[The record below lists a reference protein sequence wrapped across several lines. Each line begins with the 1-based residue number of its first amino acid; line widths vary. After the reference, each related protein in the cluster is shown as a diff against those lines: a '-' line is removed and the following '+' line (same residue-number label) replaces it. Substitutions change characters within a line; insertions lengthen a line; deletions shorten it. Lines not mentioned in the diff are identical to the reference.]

1 MIKRRED
8 SLSILKGRVR
18 TANLIKHMLAVE
30 AIMRGLATHLKEDV
44 EKWGMAGLM
53 HDIDIDEYGK
63 DPSQHGRIGA
73 QWLKEMGYDED
84 MVNAVLAHAGHK
96 PPESRLEMA
105 LFASD
110 PLSGLI
116 ISSALIHPARKLSS
130 IDTTFV
136 LNRYSEKR
144 FAAGARR
151 EDIKICEQIG
161 LSLEEFIT
169 IALNAMKGISDEL
182 GL

>member
-1 MIKRRED
+1 MKNREE
-8 SLSILKGRVR
+8 SLKILKEKVK
-18 TANLIKHMLAVE
+18 TKNLIKHMLAVE
-30 AIMRGLATHLKEDV
+30 AIMKGIAKRLDED
-44 EKWGMAGLM
+44 EYLWGIAGLL

-63 DPSQHGRIGA
+63 EPTMHGKVGA
-73 QWLKEMGYDED
+73 EWLKQIGYDD
-84 MVNAVLAHAGHK
+84 KIVNAVLAHAGHK
-96 PPESRLEMA
+96 TPENSLEIA

-116 ISSALIHPARKLSS
+116 ISSALIHPEKRLNA
-130 IDTTFV
+130 IDTNFV
-136 LNRYSEKR
+136 LNRFCEKR

-151 EDIKICEQIG
+151 EDIKRCEDLG

-169 IALNAMKGISDEL
+169 IALNSMKEISGEL

>member
-1 MIKRRED
+1 MKSREE
-8 SLSILKGRVR
+8 SLEILRSKVK
-18 TANLIKHMLAVE
+18 TKNLLKHMLAVE
-30 AIMRGLATHLKEDV
+30 AIMRGLARRFNED
-44 EKWGMAGLM
+44 ENLWGMSGLM

-63 DPSQHGRIGA
+63 DPSQHGKVGA
-73 QWLKEMGYDED
+73 QWLKDLGYEESI
-84 MVNAVLAHAGHK
+84 VNAVLAHAGHK
-96 PPESRLEMA
+96 KPENRLETA

-116 ISSALIHPARKLSS
+116 ISAALIHPTKRLAS

-136 LNRYSEKR
+136 LNRFSEKR

-151 EDIKICEQIG
+151 DDIKKCEEIG
-161 LSLEEFIT
+161 LSLEEFVT
-169 IALNAMKGISDEL
+169 IALDSMKGISDEL

>member
-1 MIKRRED
+1 MKTRDE
-8 SLSILKGRVR
+8 SFEILKSRVK
-18 TANLIKHMLAVE
+18 TKNLIKHMLAVE
-30 AIMRGLATHLKEDV
+30 SIMRGLAQKFGENEELWST
-44 EKWGMAGLM
+44 AGLM

-63 DPSQHGRIGA
+63 DPQQHGKVGA
-73 QWLKEMGYDED
+73 QWLKDLGYEEQI
-84 MVNAVLAHAGHK
+84 VNAVLAHAGHK
-96 PPESRLEMA
+96 IPENRLEIA

-116 ISSALIHPARKLSS
+116 ISAALIHPSKKLAS

-136 LNRYSEKR
+136 LNRFSEKR

-151 EDIKICEQIG
+151 EDIKRCSDIG

>member
-1 MIKRRED
+1 MKNRTE
-8 SLSILKGRVR
+8 SLEILKQKVK
-18 TANLIKHMLAVE
+18 TKNLIKHMLAVE
-30 AIMRGLATHLKEDV
+30 AIMKGLANRFGEDQ

-63 DPSQHGRIGA
+63 DPSMHGKVGA
-73 QWLKEMGYDED
+73 QWLKDLGYEEEI
-84 MVNAVLAHAGHK
+84 VNAVLAHAGHK
-96 PPESRLEMA
+96 KPENRLEIA

-116 ISSALIHPARKLSS
+116 ISAALIHPTKKISS
-130 IDTTFV
+130 IDTQFV
-136 LNRYSEKR
+136 LNRFGEKR

-151 EDIKICEQIG
+151 DDIKRCTDIG

-169 IALNAMKGISDEL
+169 IALSSMKEISNEL

>member
-1 MIKRRED
+1 M
-8 SLSILKGRVR
+8 KGRDESFEILRQKVK
-18 TANLIKHMLAVE
+18 TKNLIKHMLAVE
-30 AIMRGLATHLKEDV
+30 AIMKGLAEKFGEDKEI
-44 EKWGMAGLM
+44 WGLAGLM

-63 DPSQHGRIGA
+63 DPTKHGKIGA
-73 QWLKEMGYDED
+73 EWLKEMGYEEHI
-84 MVNAVLAHAGHK
+84 VNAVLAHAGHK
-96 PPESRLEMA
+96 IPENRLEIS

-116 ISSALIHPARKLSS
+116 ISAALIHPSKKLSS
-130 IDTTFV
+130 IDTNFV
-136 LNRYSEKR
+136 INRFGEKR

-151 EDIKICEQIG
+151 EDIKRCEDIG

-169 IALNAMKGISDEL
+169 IALNSMKGISDEL

>member
-1 MIKRRED
+1 MKSRDE
-8 SLSILKGRVR
+8 SFEILKQKVK
-18 TANLIKHMLAVE
+18 TKNLIKHMLAVE
-30 AIMRGLATHLKEDV
+30 AIMKGLARKFGED
-44 EKWGMAGLM
+44 ENRWGLAGLM

-63 DPSQHGRIGA
+63 DPSQHGKVGA
-73 QWLKEMGYDED
+73 QWLKEMGYEED
-84 MVNAVLAHAGHK
+84 IVNAVLAHSGHK
-96 PPESRLEMA
+96 KLENRMEIA

-116 ISSALIHPARKLSS
+116 ISAALIHPEKKLSA
-130 IDTTFV
+130 IDTNFV
-136 LNRYSEKR
+136 LNRFGEKR

-151 EDIKICEQIG
+151 EDIKRCEEIG

-169 IALNAMKGISDEL
+169 IALNSMKGISNEF

>member
-1 MIKRRED
+1 MKSREE
-8 SLSILKGRVR
+8 SLEILRSKVK
-18 TANLIKHMLAVE
+18 TKNLLKHMLAVE
-30 AIMRGLATHLKEDV
+30 AIMRGLARRFNED
-44 EKWGMAGLM
+44 ENLWGMSGLM

-63 DPSQHGRIGA
+63 DPSQHGKVGA
-73 QWLKEMGYDED
+73 QWLKDLGYEESI
-84 MVNAVLAHAGHK
+84 VNAVLAHAGHK
-96 PPESRLEMA
+96 KPENRFETA

-116 ISSALIHPARKLSS
+116 ISAALIHPTKRLAS

-136 LNRYSEKR
+136 LNRFAEKR

-151 EDIKICEQIG
+151 DDIKKCEEIG
-161 LSLEEFIT
+161 LSLEEFVT
-169 IALNAMKGISDEL
+169 IALDSMKGISDEL